1 MDRQNSLFKDAV
13 FVIICFLI
21 AFTPMARGS
30 VNLWAETLIQ
40 IFAVIGIAV
49 LLIEKILL
57 KPEHSKLA
65 KIKEKSFKLNFK
77 PDLYI
82 ITLTVIIGIASLFFS
97 NYKTLAAEGLL
108 MLLTYISIYYMA
120 SESVN
125 TRKKERTIV
134 YVIISTAIVISI
146 IGLLKRFELNPFPF
160 WDYLD
165 LSQSGYNSIT
175 GPYGNRNH
183 MAGFLDMA
191 IPVMMGLFLIRERGI
206 EIRLLMITS
215 AIFLIV
221 IQALTLSRSGWIAT
235 ISALIFML
243 VTLLL
248 QKNFHKKGLLI
259 TIVVSVVI
267 VGIFVIA
274 STPAINRVVTLIQ
287 HDNEDNMES
296 RVSIWTGTVNLIK
309 KNPLSG
315 TGAGTYAEAH
325 PLYDMPGYAHLSVY
339 AHNDYLQFIADTGI
353 FIVPVILAA
362 LFFLFK
368 AGFTKLKSKSRQTRG
383 FALGAMA
390 GVLAITI
397 HSFSDFNLHIP
408 ANIILFI
415 VLTAIIIRQ
424 NA

>member
-1 MDRQNSLFKDAV
+1 M
-13 FVIICFLI
+13 
-21 AFTPMARGS
+21 
-30 VNLWAETLIQ
+30 
-40 IFAVIGIAV
+40 
-49 LLIEKILL
+49 
-57 KPEHSKLA
+57 
-65 KIKEKSFKLNFK
+65 
-77 PDLYI
+77 
-82 ITLTVIIGIASLFFS
+82 
-97 NYKTLAAEGLL
+97 
-108 MLLTYISIYYMA
+108 
-120 SESVN
+120 
-125 TRKKERTIV
+125 
-134 YVIISTAIVISI
+134 
-146 IGLLKRFELNPFPF
+146 
-160 WDYLD
+160 
-165 LSQSGYNSIT
+165 
-175 GPYGNRNH
+175 
-183 MAGFLDMA
+183 
-191 IPVMMGLFLIRERGI
+191 
-206 EIRLLMITS
+206 
-215 AIFLIV
+215 
-221 IQALTLSRSGWIAT
+221 
-235 ISALIFML
+235 
-243 VTLLL
+243 
-248 QKNFHKKGLLI
+248 
-259 TIVVSVVI
+259 VI